1 MWENRP
7 NENISDMKQGGKVRT
22 IMYDAVNNNISQITE
37 ILFRTD
43 IIAGGVIWPIA
54 FVLFKWIMALGI
66 NRIVVPKYKEDV
78 KNHYLWNYL
87 VEFLK
92 IMLVPIAFSCGIVY
106 SALEILHP
114 VWNNDVI
121 VAMVLFLLGPVC
133 VLVSR
138 GSLKKKLP
146 IILKTMIETVMCS
159 ILFLFLSTQ
168 FRANEQT
175 NWFLAI
181 CVFIQLTC
189 FECHLRED
197 VENNQGNVFVKI
209 IEYILSVM
217 WYVCCSIT
225 LDKMIYIVFSLISM
239 IVVFIDLWIRRNRN
253 EPLIKKGIVVSGF
266 GNADKEY
273 ITYDSIKKSFSGTL
287 SFRDKDNCKITV
299 SRNTIK
305 QIAFDYPSKLRLSRK
320 VENFKVLDDS
330 TISLEGE
337 WYIKAV
343 MTDWLWICSWDG
355 ENTKNVIYPR
365 NNVLWSVKECK
376 RIKRGRRIC

>member
-1 MWENRP
+1 M
-7 NENISDMKQGGKVRT
+7 G
-22 IMYDAVNNNISQITE
+22 
-37 ILFRTD
+37 
-43 IIAGGVIWPIA
+43 
-54 FVLFKWIMALGI
+54 LGI

-78 KNHYLWNYL
+78 NIHYLWNYL

-168 FRANEQT
+168 YGANKQT
-175 NWFLAI
+175 NWFLMV

-189 FECHLRED
+189 FEFHLWED
-197 VENNQGNVFVKI
+197 VEDNQGNVFVKMM
-209 IEYILSVM
+209 EYILSVM

-225 LDKMIYIVFSLISM
+225 LDMMIYIVLSLISM
-239 IVVFIDLWIRRNRN
+239 IVVLIDVWIRRNKN
-253 EPLIKKGIVVSGF
+253 EPLIKKGIVVS
-266 GNADKEY
+266 
-273 ITYDSIKKSFSGTL
+273 I
-287 SFRDKDNCKITV
+287 
-299 SRNTIK
+299 
-305 QIAFDYPSKLRLSRK
+305 
-320 VENFKVLDDS
+320 
-330 TISLEGE
+330 
-337 WYIKAV
+337 
-343 MTDWLWICSWDG
+343 
-355 ENTKNVIYPR
+355 
-365 NNVLWSVKECK
+365 
-376 RIKRGRRIC
+376 